1 LDLFERLEL
10 AADGTGREVVRHSPW
25 NGAVWEIEFFDD
37 PRFDPLG
44 VLLFLFYFCLFVWNF
59 DLGVEVMELAKWDG
73 MGREEVEKLCS

>member
-10 AADGTGREVVRHSPW
+10 AADGTGREVARYSPW
-25 NGAVWEIEFFDD
+25 NGAVWQIEFFDG

-44 VLLFLFYFCLFVWNF
+44 VLLLLFYFCLFVCNF
-59 DLGVEVMELAKWDG
+59 GLGVEVMELAKWDG